1 MATISGGN
9 VTNAA
14 GNYMYG
20 ACASNNNAK
29 LIRYV
34 VEIAP
39 LCGDAAIQTAFGGAN
54 TGSTFRVFSNAI
66 KVTGITL
73 GEEGTVDVPQWGVTG
88 MLADGQRKLSPLA
101 IDFRVDNGIN
111 EGASG
116 AAPGDIAT
124 NQTDL
129 VFLMFEKRAVAQYNI
144 NVYITDR
151 SFKALFVYNFLG
163 CGMRKLTMDD
173 QELGAAKLGVIMT
186 EFLPLDVTVR
196 GCQNTFTRVNS
207 RQASSDFTVE
217 GCLP

>member
-1 MATISGGN
+1 MALSGGN
-9 VTNAA
+9 VTYAS
-14 GNYMYG
+14 GSSYG
-20 ACASNNNAK
+20 ACASNNSAK

-39 LCGDAAIQTAFGGAN
+39 QCGDSGIQTAFGGSSG
-54 TGSTFRVFSNAI
+54 TSKFRVMSNAI

-88 MLADGQRKLSPLA
+88 VLADGQRKLSPLA

-111 EGASG
+111 ERVGSLE
-116 AAPGDIAT
+116 PNDITT

-129 VFLMFEKRAVAQYNI
+129 VYLMFEKRAVAQYNI

-151 SFKALFVYNFLG
+151 SFKALFVYNFTG
-163 CGMRKLTMDD
+163 CSMRKLAMDD

-186 EFLPLDVTVR
+186 EFLPLDVTVK
-196 GCQNTFTRVNS
+196 GCNNSFTRVSS
-207 RQASSDFTVE
+207 RQASNDFSVTS
-217 GCLP
+217 CI